1 VTDMDV
7 LYIVIGL
14 VMFVILLVMIEGID
28 RI

>member
-1 VTDMDV
+1 MDV